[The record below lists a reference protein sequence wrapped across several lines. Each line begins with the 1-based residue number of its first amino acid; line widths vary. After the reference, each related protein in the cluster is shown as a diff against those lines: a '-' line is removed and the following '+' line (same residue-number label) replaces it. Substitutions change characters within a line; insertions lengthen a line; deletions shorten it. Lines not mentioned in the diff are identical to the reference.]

1 MVEPGGALRAH
12 WQAVASALSAAGRR
26 EIDRRTREA
35 RRLIR
40 DDGIA
45 FHVHRRGGARGRPWP
60 LDLFPCVLDGAEWAG
75 LERAVAQRARL
86 LDAVLGDL
94 YGPRR
99 LIRDGALPPDWLHAN
114 PAFLRGCHGLAPP
127 AGRWLHV
134 YAADL
139 VRSPDGRWR
148 VLNDR
153 TETPDGLGFAL
164 ENRMV
169 VDAVLPD
176 LLAASQVRSPAA
188 AFDALGR
195 SLAASA
201 PGHRENP
208 RIAVLTPGPTSGNRF
223 EHAFLARRLGCALV
237 EDADLA
243 VRDYRVHVRT
253 LGGLQQVDV
262 ILRGQPSEACDPLEF
277 GGASESGAAG
287 LVEAARR
294 GAVAVV
300 NPLGAGAVQSPALM
314 AFLPALCR
322 RLLNAELLLPSVA
335 TWWCGDEAARA
346 HVLDHLDELVI
357 KPAHPRAGRER
368 TFGRRFPASRRARL
382 AEHVARR
389 PHRYAAQEPAV
400 PSTTPVRAAG
410 GLSPRFLTIR
420 VYALPHGDG
429 YDVLPGGL
437 GRVWSPTGALDAPP
451 RGGGS
456 KDVWVVGETAA
467 PHRTPVPAGASP
479 GAAGRAASDLPSRI
493 ADDLYWLGRYAERVG
508 AAVRLARAAM
518 PLLSEEPS
526 PRSAAA
532 LTGALNYLTNLG
544 YAPRGA
550 DLDDLPRARALRAI
564 AAMLSESGR
573 HGSLRWQVE
582 RLRNAAGRLRGR
594 LSADSWR
601 IVSRL
606 EPDPRPGRAG
616 RRKRGG
622 VRRTLDRMD
631 LVLTSFSGAVGDGM
645 TRDHGWRVLDVG
657 RRIERALQAIQL
669 LRHGLTA
676 VADDERACIAL
687 LLDATDSAAAGRSR
701 HLAALRAPPVVD
713 LLLLDDAH
721 PRSAAFQIDRL
732 ERHVARLP
740 ALPAPSRTSPAS
752 KLITAAAAAVR
763 LADLDELC
771 EVRAGRRPALAAL
784 LDRVQADLVG
794 LSDALTRDHLTH
806 AAPVRP
812 PASR

>member
-12 WQAVASALSAAGRR
+12 WQAVTSAFASAGRR
-26 EIDRRTREA
+26 EIGRRTQEA

-40 DDGIA
+40 DGFGA
-45 FHVHRRGGARGRPWP
+45 SYGPRVGGGRRPWP
-60 LDLFPCVLDGAEWAG
+60 LDLFPCVLDGAEWAR

-99 LIRDGALPPDWLHAN
+99 LMRGGALPPDWLHAN

-139 VRSPDGRWR
+139 VRSLDGRWR

-164 ENRMV
+164 ENRMAA
-169 VDAVLPD
+169 DAVAPD
-176 LLAASQVRSPAA
+176 LLAASRVRSPAG
-188 AFDALGR
+188 AFEAFKR

-201 PGHRENP
+201 PGRRENP
-208 RIAVLTPGPTSGNRF
+208 RIAVLTPGPASGNRF
-223 EHAFLARRLGCALV
+223 EHALLARCLGCALV
-237 EDADLA
+237 EGADLT
-243 VRDYRVHVRT
+243 VRDYRVHVKT
-253 LGGLQQVDV
+253 LGGLQQVDL
-262 ILRGQPSEACDPLEF
+262 ILRTQPSEACDPLEF
-277 GGASESGAAG
+277 GGSSEGGVAG

-300 NPLGAGAVQSPALM
+300 NPPGAGAVQSPALM

-322 RLLNAELLLPSVA
+322 RLLNAELALPSVA
-335 TWWCGDEAARA
+335 TWWCGDESDRA

-368 TFGRRFPASRRARL
+368 TFGRRLPANRRARL
-382 AEHVARR
+382 AEHVARA
-389 PHRYAAQEPAV
+389 PHRYVAQEPAA
-400 PSTTPVRAAG
+400 PSTTPVREPG
-410 GLSPRFLTIR
+410 GLFFDRGFLVIR
-420 VYALPHGDG
+420 VYALAHGGG

-437 GRVWSPTGALDAPP
+437 GRVSPLPETFDTPGYGN
-451 RGGGS
+451 GG

-467 PHRTPVPAGASP
+467 PHRPLISAGAP
-479 GAAGRAASDLPSRI
+479 PAAAGRAASELPSRT

-508 AAVRLARAAM
+508 AAARLARAAM
-518 PLLSEEPS
+518 PLVSEEPS

-532 LTGALNYLTNLG
+532 LTIALDFLTNLG

-550 DLDDLPRARALRAI
+550 GLDGLPARTFQAI
-564 AAMLSESGR
+564 SAMLSESGR
-573 HGSLRWQVE
+573 RGSLRWQVK
-582 RLRNAAGRLRGR
+582 RLRNAARRLRDR
-594 LSADSWR
+594 LPADSWR
-601 IVSRL
+601 IVSHL
-606 EPDPRPGRAG
+606 EWGPRPGRSG
-616 RRKRGG
+616 RRERG
-622 VRRTLDRMD
+622 VRRVLDRTVM
-631 LVLTSFSGAVGDGM
+631 VLTSFSGSIGEGM
-645 TRDHGWRVLDVG
+645 TRGHEWRLLDFG
-657 RRIERALQAIQL
+657 RRLERALQVIQL

-676 VADDERACIAL
+676 AADDERACIEL
-687 LLDATDSAAAGRSR
+687 LLDAADGAVTSRPR
-701 HLAALRAPPVVD
+701 HLTALRAPLAVD

-732 ERHVARLP
+732 EQHVARLP
-740 ALPAPSRTSPAS
+740 ALPAPGRTSPES
-752 KLITAAAAAVR
+752 KLVTAAAAAVR
-763 LADLDELC
+763 LADLDDLC
-771 EVRAGRRPALAAL
+771 AVRDGRRPALAAL
-784 LDRVQADLVG
+784 LDRVQADLAG
-794 LSDALTRDHLTH
+794 LSDALTRGRLGH

>member
-1 MVEPGGALRAH
+1 MVEPGGAVRAH
-12 WQAVASALSAAGRR
+12 WRAVASAFAAAGRR
-26 EIDRRTREA
+26 EIGRRTQEA

-40 DDGIA
+40 DGDAA
-45 FHVHRRGGARGRPWP
+45 FHVRRSGGARERPWP
-60 LDLFPCVLDGAEWAG
+60 LDLFPCVLDGEEWAR

-99 LIRDGALPPDWLHAN
+99 LIRGGVLPPDWLHAN

-169 VDAVLPD
+169 VDAVAPD
-176 LLAASQVRSPAA
+176 LLAASKVRSPAA
-188 AFDALGR
+188 AFDAFRR

-201 PGHRENP
+201 PGRRENP
-208 RIAVLTPGPTSGNRF
+208 RIAVLTPGPASGNCF
-223 EHAFLARRLGCALV
+223 EHAFLARCLGGALV
-237 EDADLA
+237 EGADLA
-243 VRDYRVHVRT
+243 VRDYRVHVKT
-253 LGGLQQVDV
+253 LGGLQQVDL

-277 GGASESGAAG
+277 GGSSAGGVAG

-300 NPLGAGAVQSPALM
+300 NPPGAGAVQSPALM

-322 RLLNAELLLPSVA
+322 RLLNAELALPSVA

-346 HVLDHLDELVI
+346 HVLDHLGELVI
-357 KPAHPRAGRER
+357 KPAYPRGVPGEPREPVC
-368 TFGRRFPASRRARL
+368 G
-382 AEHVARR
+382 EEVARR
-389 PHRYAAQEPAV
+389 PHRYVAQEPAA

-410 GLSPRFLTIR
+410 GFGFFPGSLVIR
-420 VYALPHGDG
+420 VYALAHGGG

-437 GRVWSPTGALDAPP
+437 GRDSPSTEGYGYSFDPYAHR
-451 RGGGS
+451 RGS
-456 KDVWVVGETAA
+456 MDVWVVGETAA
-467 PHRTPVPAGASP
+467 PHRPLIPAGASP
-479 GAAGRAASDLPSRI
+479 AAAGRAASDLPSRI

-518 PLLSEEPS
+518 PLVSEGPS
-526 PRSAAA
+526 PRTAAA
-532 LTGALNYLTNLG
+532 LTGALNCLTNLG

-550 DLDDLPRARALRAI
+550 DPDGLLPARTFQAI
-564 AAMLSESGR
+564 SAMLSESGR
-573 HGSLRWQVE
+573 HGSLRWQVK
-582 RLRNAAGRLRGR
+582 RLRNAARRLRDR
-594 LSADSWR
+594 LPADSWR
-601 IVSRL
+601 IVRRL
-606 EPDPRPGRAG
+606 EWGPRPGRSG
-616 RRKRGG
+616 RRERG
-622 VRRTLDRMD
+622 VRRVLDRMVM
-631 LVLTSFSGAVGDGM
+631 VLTSFSGAVSEGM
-645 TRDHGWRVLDVG
+645 TRGHEWRLLDFG
-657 RRIERALQAIQL
+657 RRLERALQVIQL

-676 VADDERACIAL
+676 AADDERAGVEL
-687 LLDATDSAAAGRSR
+687 LLDATDSAVACRSR
-701 HLAALRAPPVVD
+701 HLTAPCARPVVD

-740 ALPAPSRTSPAS
+740 ALPAAGRTSPES

-763 LADLDELC
+763 LVDLDDLC
-771 EVRAGRRPALAAL
+771 AVRDGRRPALAAL
-784 LDRVQADLVG
+784 LDRLQADLTG
-794 LSDALTRDHLTH
+794 LSDALSRDRLAH
-806 AAPVRP
+806 AAPGRP